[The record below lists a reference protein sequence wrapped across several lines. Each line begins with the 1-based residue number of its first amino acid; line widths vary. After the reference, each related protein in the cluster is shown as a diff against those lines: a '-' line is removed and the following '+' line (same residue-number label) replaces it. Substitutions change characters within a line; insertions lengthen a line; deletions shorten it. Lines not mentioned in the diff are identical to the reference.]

1 MSKPQFVHLH
11 THTEYSLLDGANRIQ
26 PLVNKAV
33 SMGMPALAITDHGVM
48 SGAIEFYQ
56 ACLDAG
62 IKPII
67 GCEVYVAPRKRT
79 DRDPRH
85 DSSAFHL
92 LLLAKNLTGYKNL
105 IRLSTIASLEGFY
118 YKPRVDHEVLQQY
131 SEGLIATSGCLSS
144 EVCVALINRD
154 YQRALRIASF
164 YRDLFGKENYFIELQ
179 DHGLSEQKAI
189 REGLIQLSRD
199 LGVPLICTNDVHYLT
214 AEDARAHDVLLC
226 VQTGKTIRD
235 EDRLRYGSNE
245 FYLKSPEQ
253 MAQLFPDHPEAIENT
268 LRIAEM
274 VDLRL
279 EFGRVH
285 LPEPDLPPGHTAISY
300 LAYLAR
306 EGMKQRYPAITPEV
320 EQRLAYELEVIDKT
334 GFAPYFLIVRDFAQF
349 ARDHGIFFGVR
360 GSAAGSLVSYCIGI
374 TDIDPIYYGL
384 TFERFLNPERVQMP
398 DIDMDFEDTRR
409 DEVIRYVTEKYGED
423 RVAQIGTFGTLG
435 AKQAVR
441 DVGKALGIPAQ
452 TVDQIA
458 RLIPV
463 GPKVTIDSALKN
475 NLELQSLIDNDPRL
489 QELIAIAKQLEGV
502 TRHMSTHAA
511 GVVISRD
518 PLCEHVPLA
527 RVGDG
532 PPVTQYDMGSLEKIG
547 LLKMDF
553 LGLTNLTILAKT
565 LKNIEQ
571 TRGERIDLR
580 QIPLDDRKTYEMLGQ
595 GDTTGVFQLESQG
608 MRRNISEL
616 KPSDV
621 RELAA
626 MVALYR
632 PGPMD
637 HIPQYIR
644 SKLGLQEIG
653 YPHPRLE
660 PILKETYGVIVYQD
674 QVLQIV
680 QALAGFTLGQ
690 ADILRRAMGK
700 KKAEDME
707 KMRSKFIEGAVRNGI
722 DEEQAKELFRLI
734 EPFAGYAFNKA
745 HAVCYAMVA
754 YQTAYLKANY
764 PVEYFAALMAAHF
777 DNQDKVVQY
786 VEECRRRNIQILP
799 PDINRSEVD
808 FTVENGAIRFG
819 LGAIKNVGKSA
830 VEMIL
835 RARADRP
842 FTSLFDFCVRILEQP
857 GSFGKSTVETLIQA
871 GAFHSLV
878 PNRNR
883 LLSGLEDTW
892 SAAQRAVHNRRI
904 GQGSLFPTEPT
915 QEAGEPPLPEVPELP
930 REQILAFEK
939 DLLGVYLADHP
950 LRSLQTRMKQMGVG
964 PCNQL
969 KEMADG
975 TPVRVA
981 GVVTGVRPLR
991 TKRGDRMAVITI
1003 EDLTGTMSA
1012 TAFPT
1017 VYEEYQSL
1025 LTKDS
1030 LVVLEGRVKHRD
1042 RLRAEDTENGEVSEV
1057 QVELVCEKVHALT
1070 NGSAPNG
1077 NGSNSKHTACTL
1089 HIRLTPAHR
1098 PALRVLR
1105 EILTR
1110 HPGDARLVLHV
1121 ESGKRKYR
1129 VISHLNVEV
1138 SDNTQQDLVRIVG
1151 RDGVWLQ

>member
-1 MSKPQFVHLH
+1 MSRQGFVHLH
-11 THTEYSLLDGANRIQ
+11 THTEYSLLDGANRVK
-26 PLVNKAV
+26 PLVQQVANL
-33 SMGMPALAITDHGVM
+33 GMPALAITDHGVM
-48 SGAIEFYQ
+48 SGVIEFYD
-56 ACLDAG
+56 ACVEAG

-67 GCEVYVAPRKRT
+67 GCEVYVAPRKRS
-79 DRDPRH
+79 DRDPRK

-118 YKPRVDHEVLQQY
+118 YKPRVDHELLQEY

-154 YQRALRIASF
+154 YDKALRIAGF
-164 YRDLFGKENYFIELQ
+164 YRDLFGRENYFIELQ
-179 DHGLSEQKAI
+179 DHGLSEQRAI
-189 REGLIQLSRD
+189 RDGLVKLSRD

-226 VQTGKTIRD
+226 IQTGKTIQD

-245 FYLKSPEQ
+245 FYLKTPEQ
-253 MAQLFPDHPEAIENT
+253 MAQLFPEHPEALENT

-279 EFGRVH
+279 DFGRVH

-300 LAYLAR
+300 LTHLAR
-306 EGMKQRYPAITPEV
+306 EGMKHKYHPVTSEV
-320 EQRLAYELEVIDKT
+320 EQRLAYELDVIEKT

-349 ARDHGIFFGVR
+349 ARDRGIFFGVR
-360 GSAAGSLVSYCIGI
+360 GSAAGSMVSYCIGI
-374 TDIDPIYYGL
+374 TEIDPLYYGL

-409 DEVIRYVTEKYGED
+409 DEVIQYVTEKYGKD

-441 DVGKALGIPAQ
+441 DVGKALGIAAQ

-458 RLIPV
+458 RLIPA
-463 GPKVTIDSALKN
+463 GPKVTLEKALQEN
-475 NLELQSLIDNDPRL
+475 PELQELIDRDPRL
-489 QELIAIAKQLEGV
+489 QELMEIARRVEGV
-502 TRHMSTHAA
+502 SRHMSTHAA
-511 GVVISRD
+511 GVVISRE
-518 PLCEHVPLA
+518 PLSEHVPLA

-565 LKNIEQ
+565 LRNIEL

-580 QIPLDDRKTYEMLGQ
+580 SIPLNDRKTYEMLGQ

-608 MRRNISEL
+608 MRRNIAEL
-616 KPSDV
+616 KPTDV

-632 PGPMD
+632 PGPME
-637 HIPQYIR
+637 HIPEYIR
-644 SKLGLQEIG
+644 SKLGIQPIV
-653 YPHPRLE
+653 YPHPSLE

-680 QALAGFTLGQ
+680 RTLAGFTLGQ

-700 KKAEDME
+700 KKSEDME

-722 DEEQAKELFRLI
+722 DAKQAEELFKLI

-764 PVEYFAALMAAHF
+764 PVEYFAALMAAHL
-777 DNQDKVVQY
+777 DKQDKVVQY
-786 VEECRRRNIQILP
+786 VEECRRRNIQVLP
-799 PDINRSEVD
+799 PDINRSDVD
-808 FTVENGAIRFG
+808 FTVEDGAIRFG
-819 LGAIKNVGKSA
+819 LGAIKNVGKAA
-830 VEMIL
+830 VEVIL
-835 RARADRP
+835 RARADAP
-842 FTSLFDFCVRILEQP
+842 FTSLFDFCVRTLEQQ
-857 GSFGKSTVETLIQA
+857 SNFGKSTVETLIQA

-878 PNRNR
+878 PNRNQ
-883 LLSGLEDTW
+883 LLSALDDTW
-892 SAAQRAVHNRRI
+892 TAAQRAVHNRRI
-904 GQGSLFPTEPT
+904 GQESLFAGGQM
-915 QEAGEPPLPEVPELP
+915 QEVEAPALPSVPEFP

-939 DLLGVYLADHP
+939 ELLGVYLADHP
-950 LRSLQTRMKQMGVG
+950 LRSLQTRLKQLGVVL
-964 PCNQL
+964 CSHLN
-969 KEMADG
+969 EMADG
-975 TPVRVA
+975 AQVRVA
-981 GVVTGVRPLR
+981 GVITDVRPLR
-991 TKRGDRMAVITI
+991 TKRGDRMAAITL
-1003 EDLTGTMSA
+1003 EDLTGTVSA
-1012 TAFPT
+1012 TVFPK
-1017 VYEEYQSL
+1017 VFEENKSWL
-1025 LTKDS
+1025 VKDS
-1030 LVVLEGRVKHRD
+1030 VVVIEGRVKHRD
-1042 RLRAEDTENGEVSEV
+1042 RLRAEDPESGETQA
-1057 QVELVCEKVHALT
+1057 QVELVCEKAHAMT
-1070 NGSAPNG
+1070 DGSTPNNG
-1077 NGSNSKHTACTL
+1077 NCNGKPSARTL

-1110 HPGDARLVLHV
+1110 HPGEARLVLHV
-1121 ESGKRKYR
+1121 DSGRQRYR
-1129 VISHLNVEV
+1129 VVSHLNVDV
-1138 SDNTQQDLVRIVG
+1138 SDDTQQNLIRIVG
-1151 RDGVWLQ
+1151 RDSVWLQ

>member
-1 MSKPQFVHLH
+1 MGKPQFVHLH
-11 THTEYSLLDGANRIQ
+11 THTEYSLLDGANRIV
-26 PLVNKAV
+26 PLVQKVA
-33 SMGMPALAITDHGVM
+33 SLGMPALAITDHGVM

-79 DRDPRH
+79 DRDPRR
-85 DSSAFHL
+85 DGSPFHL
-92 LLLAKNLTGYKNL
+92 LLLAKNLAGYKNL

-144 EVCVALINRD
+144 EVCVALLNRD
-154 YQRALRIASF
+154 YDRALRIASF

-179 DHGLSEQKAI
+179 DHGLSEQRVI
-189 REGLIQLSRD
+189 RDGLLQLARD
-199 LGVPLICTNDVHYLT
+199 LDVPIICTNDVHYLN
-214 AEDARAHDVLLC
+214 ADDARAHDVLLC
-226 VQTGKTIRD
+226 VQTGKTVHD

-245 FYLKSPEQ
+245 FYLKTAEQ
-253 MAQLFPDHPEAIENT
+253 MAQLFPDLPEALENT
-268 LRIAEM
+268 LRVAEM

-285 LPEPDLPPGHTAISY
+285 LPEPDLPPGHSAISY
-300 LAYLAR
+300 LTYLAR
-306 EGMKQRYPAITPEV
+306 EGMKQRYHSITPEV
-320 EQRLAYELEVIDKT
+320 ENRLAYELEVIDKT

-349 ARDHGIFFGVR
+349 ARDRGIFFGVR
-360 GSAAGSLVSYCIGI
+360 GSAAGSMVSYCIGI
-374 TDIDPIYYGL
+374 TDIDPIHYGL

-409 DEVIRYVTEKYGED
+409 DEVIRYVTEKYGEE

-452 TVDQIA
+452 TVDRIA

-463 GPKVTIDSALKN
+463 GPKVTIDSALKEN
-475 NLELQSLIDNDPRL
+475 PELQELIEKDPRL
-489 QELIAIAKQLEGV
+489 QELIEIAKRLEGV
-502 TRHMSTHAA
+502 ARHMSTHAA

-518 PLCEHVPLA
+518 PLAEHVPLA

-565 LKNIEQ
+565 LKNIVQ
-571 TRGERIDLR
+571 TRGEYIDLR
-580 QIPLDDRKTYEMLGQ
+580 SIPLDDRKTFEMLGQ

-632 PGPMD
+632 PGPMNY
-637 HIPQYIR
+637 IPQYIR
-644 SKLGLQEIG
+644 CKLGLEPIV
-653 YPHPRLE
+653 YPHPSLE

-707 KMRSKFIEGAVRNGI
+707 RMRSKFIEGAVRNGI
-722 DEEQAKELFRLI
+722 DAKRAEELFNMI

-764 PVEYFAALMAAHF
+764 PVEYFAASMAAYL
-777 DNQDKVVQY
+777 DNQDKIVQY
-786 VEECRRRNIQILP
+786 VEECRRRNIPILP
-799 PDINRSEVD
+799 PDVNCSEVD
-808 FTVENGAIRFG
+808 FTVEGNAIRFG
-819 LGAIKNVGKSA
+819 LGAVKNVGKAA
-830 VEMIL
+830 VEVIL
-835 RARADRP
+835 HARGDKP
-842 FTSLFDFCVRILEQP
+842 FTSLFDFCVRTLEQQ
-857 GSFGKSTVETLIQA
+857 GNFSKSTVETLIQA
-871 GAFHSLV
+871 GAFRSIV
-878 PNRNR
+878 PNRNQ
-883 LLSGLEDTW
+883 LLSALDDTW
-892 SAAQRAVHNRRI
+892 AAAQRAVRNRRV
-904 GQGSLFPTEPT
+904 GQESLFGNG
-915 QEAGEPPLPEVPELP
+915 QMEAVEEPPLPNVPELP
-930 REQILAFEK
+930 HDQILAFEK
-939 DLLGVYLADHP
+939 ELLGVYLADHP
-950 LRSLQTRMKQMGVG
+950 LRSLQTRLRQLAVV
-964 PCNQL
+964 PCQQL
-969 KEMADG
+969 REMADG
-975 TPVRVA
+975 VQVRVA
-981 GVVTGVRPLR
+981 GVVTSVRSLR
-991 TKRGDRMAVITI
+991 TKRGDRMVAFVL
-1003 EDLTGTMSA
+1003 EDLSGTVSA
-1012 TAFPT
+1012 TAFPK
-1017 VYEEYQSL
+1017 VYEEHQSL
-1025 LTKDS
+1025 LLKDN
-1030 LVVLEGRVKHRD
+1030 LVVVEGRVKHRD
-1042 RLRAEDTENGEVSEV
+1042 RLRGDDHESGETQV
-1057 QVELVCEKVHALT
+1057 QVELVCEKVQPLS
-1070 NGSAPNG
+1070 NGAPLPNG
-1077 NGSNSKHTACTL
+1077 NGASTPRTL

-1110 HPGDARLVLHV
+1110 HPGDARLILHV
-1121 ESGKRKYR
+1121 HSGKQHYR
-1129 VISHLNVEV
+1129 VVSHLNVDA
-1138 SDNTQQDLVRIVG
+1138 SDHIQQDLVRIVG
-1151 RDGVWLQ
+1151 RDSVWLQ